1 MLPQTFYQRSDV
13 TEIAKDLLGKELV
26 CSSSEGLTSGI
37 IVEVEAYS
45 GAVDKASHA
54 YGLKKTRRTE
64 TMFRQGGVAYVYLCY
79 GIHHLFNVVTNTEG
93 NPDAVLIRAV
103 EPLEGLHLM
112 KVRRKSGRTNN
123 LTSGPGKLSQALG
136 IKTAI
141 HNNMSLRSNL
151 IYVRENP
158 NQSVFNTVTEKR
170 IGIDYAGEDKH
181 LPWRYY
187 IEGNPYVSQL

>member
-103 EPLEGLHLM
+103 EPLQGLDLM
-112 KVRRKSGRTNN
+112 KVRRNSGRTNN

-158 NQSVFNTVTEKR
+158 NQSVFNTVTGKR
-170 IGIDYAGEDKH
+170 IRIDYAGEDKH

-187 IEGNPYVSQL
+187 IEGNPYISQL